1 MKRAEERQI
10 SRAVRHM
17 AVICVMTASLT
28 ALLLLAGCGRSSA
41 AVEIGTQS
49 SVPFES
55 ETAPAEAPET
65 ETALAQ
71 TQPPAEEP
79 GIFVHVCGQV
89 LRPGVYDLPA
99 GSRVWDAVEEAGG
112 FLEEAAADSVNLAAA
127 LTDGMKVVIP
137 SQEEAA
143 QDPYGLAEE
152 GWYQEAQ
159 TSEDAETSD
168 GQAGLVDINRA
179 TAAQLQT
186 VPGIGEVRARD
197 IVAYRETHGLFE
209 KVEDIMQVS
218 GIKEGLF
225 AKIKDYITVGG

>member
-41 AVEIGTQS
+41 AVEIDTQS
-49 SVPFES
+49 SVPLES

-89 LRPGVYDLPA
+89 LRPGVYELPA

-127 LTDGMKVVIP
+127 LT
-137 SQEEAA
+137 E
-143 QDPYGLAEE
+143 
-152 GWYQEAQ
+152 
-159 TSEDAETSD
+159 
-168 GQAGLVDINRA
+168 R
-179 TAAQLQT
+179 
-186 VPGIGEVRARD
+186 
-197 IVAYRETHGLFE
+197 
-209 KVEDIMQVS
+209 
-218 GIKEGLF
+218 
-225 AKIKDYITVGG
+225 

>member
-41 AVEIGTQS
+41 AVEIDTQS
-49 SVPFES
+49 SVPLES

-112 FLEEAAADSVNLAAA
+112 FLEEAAADFR
-127 LTDGMKVVIP
+127 
-137 SQEEAA
+137 QEEN
-143 QDPYGLAEE
+143 G
-152 GWYQEAQ
+152 
-159 TSEDAETSD
+159 S
-168 GQAGLVDINRA
+168 R
-179 TAAQLQT
+179 
-186 VPGIGEVRARD
+186 
-197 IVAYRETHGLFE
+197 
-209 KVEDIMQVS
+209 
-218 GIKEGLF
+218 
-225 AKIKDYITVGG
+225 